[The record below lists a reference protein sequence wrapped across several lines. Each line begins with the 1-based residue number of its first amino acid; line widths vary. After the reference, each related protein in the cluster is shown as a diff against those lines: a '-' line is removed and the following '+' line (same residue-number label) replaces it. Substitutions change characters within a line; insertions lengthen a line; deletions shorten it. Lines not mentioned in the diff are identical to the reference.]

1 MNTDNEKNSFNSLK
15 KFICDMENIP
25 PSITHPDIK
34 NAVKGICNNLR
45 IAYLEASLIK
55 NSESEVNLPHP
66 SSTVYFSAGEID
78 NDLSII
84 IEKDTHVGIAVYT
97 VRPYK
102 NAAPWTDSEKENI
115 NAFISALFINN
126 SRARTMNLCEH
137 LCTHDYELGVY
148 NIKFFE
154 QKLTDMLTHNAI
166 KGFVCCRFNLKKFSL
181 VNKLIGR
188 KYATDA
194 MKKFLSGLENI
205 SGNDNC
211 LCRLGGDHFILLFR
225 NENMS
230 EVRNYLNGTQ
240 IETDKPDRPFVTIS
254 ARAGFYNINGECQ
267 NAADIID
274 RASTALN
281 IIKKNTNQM
290 YLVYNEEVE
299 KRIENQRM
307 VEENFFS
314 ALDNEEFI
322 VYYQPKVEL
331 RRYSLS
337 GAEALC
343 RWKHNGKL
351 IPPGMF
357 IPVLEQNSNICTL
370 DFYMLDHVCRDI
382 RRWLDNGV
390 EPVRISVNISRIHLG
405 SEGLSQKI
413 MDIIKSHSVPF
424 EYIEIELTE
433 TTSDVAFSDLK
444 KIVKDLHNV
453 GISTSIDDFGIGY
466 SSLNLIRD
474 LPWNTLKIDKSFL
487 PVRNDSTVDQKM
499 IMLKYVIA
507 MAQSLG
513 LECLVEGVETTE
525 QVSILKENDC
535 YQAQGFCFDKPLP
548 VEEFEER
555 LRTKKFNFNN

>member
-1 MNTDNEKNSFNSLK
+1 MNNDNEKKIFSSLK
-15 KFICDMENIP
+15 KFLCDMETIP

-34 NAVKGICNNLR
+34 NAVKDICNDLR
-45 IAYLEASLIK
+45 IAYLETSLVR
-55 NSESEVNLPHP
+55 NSESEINISPP
-66 SSTVYFSAGEID
+66 SSTIYFSEGEID

-84 IEKDTHVGIAVYT
+84 FEKDTHVGTAVYT
-97 VRPYK
+97 VCPYK

-181 VNKLIGR
+181 INKLIGR
-188 KYATDA
+188 ELATGA
-194 MKKFLSGLENI
+194 MRTFLIGLEKI
-205 SGNDNC
+205 SGDNSC
-211 LCRLGGDHFILLFR
+211 LCRLGGDNFILLFKS
-225 NENMS
+225 ENMNIVI
-230 EVRNYLNGTQ
+230 EYLDGTQ
-240 IETDKPDRPFVTIS
+240 IETKKPDRPFVTIS

-267 NAADIID
+267 NAAEIID

-281 IIKKNTNQM
+281 IIKKNNHQ
-290 YLVYNEEVE
+290 LFLIYNKEVE
-299 KRIENQRM
+299 KRIDNQRM
-307 VEENFFS
+307 VEENFFA

-322 VYYQPKVEL
+322 VYYQPKIEL
-331 RRYSLS
+331 RKYSLS

-343 RWKHNGKL
+343 RWRHDGRL

-357 IPVLEQNSNICTL
+357 IPVLEHNSNICTL

-382 RRWLDNGV
+382 RRWLDNGI

-405 SEGLSQKI
+405 AEGLSQKI
-413 MDIIKSHSVPF
+413 MDIIQSHNVPF

-433 TTSDVAFSDLK
+433 TTSDVTFDDLK
-444 KIVKDLHNV
+444 KVVKALHNV
-453 GISTSIDDFGIGY
+453 GINTSIDDFGIGY

-487 PVRNDSTVDQKM
+487 PVHNDSTVDQKM

-525 QVSILKENDC
+525 QVSILKEYEC

-548 VEEFEER
+548 VEEFEKR
-555 LRTKKFNFNN
+555 LRTKKFNFYN